1 MKRLKLN
8 TMNAPHTPGSVP
20 PMNLSATNIIAAPAN
35 VFIASG
41 MNALRKR
48 ERERERER
56 ERACKRVREKER
68 E

>member
-20 PMNLSATNIIAAPAN
+20 PMNLSATNIITAPAN

-56 ERACKRVREKER
+56 E
-68 E
+68 